1 MLQLR
6 KRWLFFF
13 LLFHFLIPGKMAFAE
28 EGSWIIKKGEWTYV
42 NGYGKVIRAGWNT
55 REAGI
60 LSMPTGNAWPVAG
73 FSIKVNGTF

>member
-42 NGYGKVIRAGWNT
+42 NG
-55 REAGI
+55 
-60 LSMPTGNAWPVAG
+60 
-73 FSIKVNGTF
+73 